1 LVVEQEKVEQHL
13 SHVEFQVD
21 QVVVDKIMKVEQV
34 HQVKEIQVVEHQ
46 NLVLLPHVVNLDQV
60 VAVELAEQEQW

>member
-1 LVVEQEKVEQHL
+1 LVVEPEKVEHRL

-34 HQVKEIQVVEHQ
+34 HQVKEIQVVEHLPQ
-46 NLVLLPHVVNLDQV
+46 ALLPHVVILDQV
-60 VAVELAEQEQW
+60 VAVERQQLDL

>member
-1 LVVEQEKVEQHL
+1 MVEPEKVEHLL